1 MKRNKDV
8 SEENVQR
15 ETREE
20 QSNKFSRKSLKFAVS
35 IIMLVDIHIALLL
48 YRVYIPWRR
57 NEMCKLSTLCDRL
70 FSLSVFLL
78 NLCLLK
84 IV

>member
-8 SEENVQR
+8 LEENVQC

-20 QSNKFSRKSLKFAVS
+20 QSNRFSRKSLKFAVS

-48 YRVYIPWRR
+48 
-57 NEMCKLSTLCDRL
+57 
-70 FSLSVFLL
+70 
-78 NLCLLK
+78 
-84 IV
+84 

>member
-8 SEENVQR
+8 LEENVQC

-20 QSNKFSRKSLKFAVS
+20 QSNRFSRKSLKFAVS

-48 YRVYIPWRR
+48 Q
-57 NEMCKLSTLCDRL
+57 
-70 FSLSVFLL
+70 SLYSVEE
-78 NLCLLK
+78 K
-84 IV
+84 